1 MKTYYFVFCKEDL
14 LLEKTSDGGYTIPL
28 QEEPPTA
35 VKPWTNIMNITP
47 LDGVEVKT
55 YRIDAPITDDDRY
68 EMCGLRQSYYKLSRP
83 LYLKG
88 GKCQELLRCLWC
100 TDADGY
106 GHLQEMYT
114 VRQGDLATAG
124 HSRHRTD
131 SQRRRGVISTREE
144 LQT

>member
-88 GKCQELLRCLWC
+88 GNSKEQLDC
-100 TDADGY
+100 D
-106 GHLQEMYT
+106 
-114 VRQGDLATAG
+114 
-124 HSRHRTD
+124 
-131 SQRRRGVISTREE
+131 
-144 LQT
+144 